1 MFRGVPRCSGMF
13 RSVPWCSGVF
23 RNVPECSGVF
33 RNVPECSGVFRG
45 VPGCS
50 GMFRSVPGC
59 SVVFRGVP
67 VFRCSG
73 VPVFLVLVHAP
84 ETCDSCQTL
93 STSSERNDKFPTRSA
108 LLKRKRQINACSSAV
123 GKNYRR

>member
-1 MFRGVPRCSGMF
+1 MISFI
-13 RSVPWCSGVF
+13 RSRATKIINKEPA
-23 RNVPECSGVF
+23 R
-33 RNVPECSGVFRG
+33 
-45 VPGCS
+45 
-50 GMFRSVPGC
+50 
-59 SVVFRGVP
+59 
-67 VFRCSG
+67 
-73 VPVFLVLVHAP
+73 AP